1 MWSLGVI
8 AYIMLSG
15 EPPFFAETEATMFAR
30 IKQCEYS
37 FKSKIWGQVSDEA
50 KDFVG
55 KLLVLDTNSRM
66 SSSEAM
72 QHPWV
77 NNENNGAPIV
87 LLDAAENI
95 KKWNAQQ
102 KWIRSIT
109 KVRAA
114 LKFKKTNSVS
124 D

>member
-8 AYIMLSG
+8 AYIMLCG
-15 EPPFFAETEATMFAR
+15 EPPFFAEQESTMFSK
-30 IKQCEYS
+30 IKQCDYS
-37 FKSKIWGQVSDEA
+37 FRASIWSQVSDQA
-50 KDFVG
+50 KDFVS

-77 NNENNGAPIV
+77 RQETDGAPIV

-102 KWIRSIT
+102 KWIRGIT

-114 LKFKKTNSVS
+114 IKFKKTNSITE
-124 D
+124 